1 MIRFILV
8 VLIVLL
14 YLIVGIP
21 ILLIEWLIGKINP
34 RARDI
39 SSLRM
44 VQGLSL
50 IHI

>member
-21 ILLIEWLIGKINP
+21 ILLIEWLTGK
-34 RARDI
+34 
-39 SSLRM
+39 
-44 VQGLSL
+44 
-50 IHI
+50 